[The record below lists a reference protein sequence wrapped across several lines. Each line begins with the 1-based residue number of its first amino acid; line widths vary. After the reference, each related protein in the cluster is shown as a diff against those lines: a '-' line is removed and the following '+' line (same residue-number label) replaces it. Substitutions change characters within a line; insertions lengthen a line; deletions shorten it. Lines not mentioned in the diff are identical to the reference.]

1 MMLTPPRRKRT
12 MAPFWSFSSSSR
24 GPSHAARPMASTA
37 AGTDARANSST
48 GPVNRSVTR

>member
-1 MMLTPPRRKRT
+1 

-37 AGTDARANSST
+37 AGNRRQGEQQHRA
-48 GPVNRSVTR
+48 GEQVGD